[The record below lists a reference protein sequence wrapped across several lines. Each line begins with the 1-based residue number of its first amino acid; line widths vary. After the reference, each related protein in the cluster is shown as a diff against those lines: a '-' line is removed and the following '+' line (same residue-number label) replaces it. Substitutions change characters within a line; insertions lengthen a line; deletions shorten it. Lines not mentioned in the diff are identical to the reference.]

1 MNASDIIGVIAIFV
15 ALIALPFTYFIG
27 RRNRTLPDIRY
38 AVDFDIILNPD
49 DRLLDQNLQMTIGG
63 HQITSISRT
72 RLAFWNQ
79 RGDTVRGT
87 DIVKADPIR
96 LEFAEGDTPLQA
108 RVLSSSREQIEL
120 TASINSASPA
130 SCNITFE
137 FLDARDGAILEIV
150 HQGTEQPRL
159 TGTLMGAKIR
169 RHKRSNLD
177 PSTLAAFVKRS
188 RFRRIPKGSASLAG
202 AILATILSATAFVWL
217 AFFYNPPSGSLVNA
231 SRFNLNSLLGQANF
245 ANAVFA
251 SSNRYANS
259 DYISFLIIA
268 TGALSVI
275 FAGGAISSFRTF
287 SKERIPYAIA
297 TWQAYT

>member
-1 MNASDIIGVIAIFV
+1 MNTSDTISVIALV
-15 ALIALPFTYFIG
+15 VGLIALPFTYIIG

-38 AVDFDIILNPD
+38 AIDFDIILSPD
-49 DRLLDQNLQMTIGG
+49 DRLLDQNLEMTIGG

-87 DIVKADPIR
+87 DIVKDDPIR
-96 LEFAEGDTPLQA
+96 LEFAKGDTPLQA
-108 RVLSSSREQIEL
+108 RTLSSSREQIKL

-130 SCNITFE
+130 SVYVTFD
-137 FLDARDGAILEIV
+137 FLDSRDGAILEIV
-150 HQGTEQPRL
+150 HQGTEQPTL

-188 RFRRIPKGSASLAG
+188 RFRRIPKGATGLVG
-202 AILATILSATAFVWL
+202 ATLGAVISSISFVWL
-217 AFFYNPPSGSLVNA
+217 AFFYHAPVGSLVNT
-231 SRFNLNSLLGQANF
+231 SDFNLNSLLGQADF

-251 SSNRYANS
+251 SENHYANS
-259 DYISFLIIA
+259 GTIFPVLIGI
-268 TGALSVI
+268 GGLCVI
-275 FAGGAISSFRTF
+275 FVAVAISSFRTF
-287 SKERIPYAIA
+287 SKERIPYDIA
-297 TWQAYT
+297 KWQAQA